1 MKTTLI
7 TFTQQGF
14 AERSHGEKTSKRI
27 CGLDLIRVCAIFFV
41 IAGHFFSLNT
51 SYRNVPFEGTSM
63 FLQGMLAELFTGVP
77 LFYMLTG
84 YLNINKTISKKY
96 YRGMLRVIISYIIFS
111 VITIT
116 FRKYYLHDELSFSS
130 LLMKIFDYSAIPY
143 AWFVEMWI
151 GLALL
156 TPFLN
161 YLYKAIPT
169 RQEKLIGIFIL
180 FALTA
185 LPDLLNRYGMY
196 IAPGYWGNAC
206 FPLMFFFFGAFIR
219 EYQPVINW
227 KWGLALILT
236 MISITPLFNIILFE
250 GHDVV
255 DITGGSRGVFSTWV
269 TVTIFLL
276 LYRKDIPE
284 GFVRNCITHCS
295 KVSYEMYLCCFMFDR
310 LYYPWFKAHFF
321 ESQSQ
326 YLAFFFVLVPLVFL
340 SSYLVAALYNYCS
353 DWIKNFTSPKLSG
366 LES

>member
-1 MKTTLI
+1 MRNKLI
-7 TFTQQGF
+7 TFTQNGF
-14 AERSHGEKTSKRI
+14 ADSSNGTKTTKRI

-51 SYRNVPFEGTSM
+51 SFKNVPFEGISM
-63 FLQGMLAELFTGVP
+63 YIQGMLAELFTGVP

-84 YLNINKTISKKY
+84 YLNINKTVSKKY
-96 YRGMLRVIISYIIFS
+96 YRGMVRVIVSYIIFS
-111 VITIT
+111 LITIA
-116 FRKYYLHDELSFSS
+116 FRKFYLHDELAWGS
-130 LLMKIFDYSAIPY
+130 LLMMIFNYSAIPY

-169 RQEKLIGIFIL
+169 RREKLIGIFTL

-196 IAPGYWGNAC
+196 IAPGYWGDAC

-227 KWGLALILT
+227 KWGIAIILAI
-236 MISITPLFNIILFE
+236 ISVTPLFNVMFFD

-269 TVTIFLL
+269 TVIIFLL
-276 LYRKDIPE
+276 LYRKD
-284 GFVRNCITHCS
+284 VRDGVLKRYITHCS
-295 KVSYEMYLCCFMFDR
+295 KVSYEMYLCCYMFDQ
-310 LYYPWFKAHFF
+310 LYYPWFREHFF

-326 YLAFFFVLVPLVFL
+326 FLAFFLVLVPLVFI
-340 SSYLVAALYNYCS
+340 SSYIVASIYNYCTNRVRS
-353 DWIKNFTSPKLSG
+353 F
-366 LES
+366 